1 MAGSAASVE
10 IVTRGTV
17 RKRAPA
23 PSISSMPRAIHCA
36 ISRTEPRWL

>member
-10 IVTRGTV
+10 IVTRATV

-23 PSISSMPRAIHCA
+23 PSISSTAARDPLRHLAHRAA
-36 ISRTEPRWL
+36 GL